1 MADETPTPKDN
12 PQRGATLEGGTYEVI
27 RHRLDVQAAEL
38 RDRLSRLNG
47 ARQEVFGAIP
57 TALLATERITTANN
71 CVPRDLVSIG
81 RNRFLFGYNVYIG
94 LRSETQI
101 ADVFAAYVWE
111 NQTFTEI
118 PLDLI
123 GDSDFESDFKELY
136 KYYRQTVFAKFSII
150 GPHLFMVFRIGQD
163 VADIKTFK
171 WLMRDGALS
180 YQGNR
185 SDHEFRFPPQ
195 HEFEWIRTHRDLHR
209 AGRHP
214 HISIEDRVFVETVG
228 GDLTIKVEDNTE
240 SGEGIHAEPV
250 EHADQTLDDAEVFY
264 ASLGNLVLLKIRPY
278 QEKAFRY
285 FVFNAKLKEVRRI
298 DAIEDSCVLL
308 PNHQGI
314 IFSNGYYLQLGEFK
328 QFPTQLTEMRFE
340 RRVQAPNGEDYLY
353 VFYNR
358 RSGAYV
364 LMSYNLIEQRVE
376 APLVCNG
383 LSLFESGEAALFK
396 GHEEPQRHH
405 VVQIWQTP
413 YRDANLPLEE
423 KTDSYLYKIG
433 NPAIVRCMSE
443 CHEILSLLRRDDAY
457 ADLYVDV
464 VKATGDVIDSYF
476 WIDRPETFQIKA
488 TLDAIRAAATAAI
501 DEFDKVVR
509 LKRDTAAAVQRVAQ
523 RARERM
529 ETIRHAP
536 FAAIGEFVAELAAL
550 RSVRGELIAVKERRY
565 VDLERVEGLEQEIVN
580 ETEQLSNRCVEF
592 LLRPE
597 ALAPYEQAV
606 ESHETAVD
614 SLAKVTEARQLGE
627 AIDGTGSEL
636 ELLIEI
642 VGNLKIEDS
651 TQTTRI
657 IDQISGIYA
666 PLNRIKAALRRK
678 RLELQQVEGGAQFNA
693 QARLLDQS
701 AVNYLELCDTPEK
714 CEEYLTRMMVQI
726 EELEGRFADFEEY
739 IVELAGKR
747 SELYT
752 AFENRKVALVEARN
766 QRANS
771 LMTAADRILKGI
783 EHRAAT
789 FTALSDLEGYFAS
802 DLMVER
808 VRDLIRQLTE
818 LQDSVKA
825 GDLQTRLKTVH
836 EDAVRQLR
844 DRQDLFLDG
853 GQAIQFGRHK
863 FAVNT
868 LNLELTTVLREGRMD
883 YHLAGTR
890 FFQPITDEA
899 FLATRPVWDQETVSE
914 NREVYRAEY
923 LAWQILKALDSGSTD
938 LTAAQ
943 LAGLDDDGL
952 LAWVQRFMAPRY
964 SEAYVKGVHDPD
976 TARILRALLR
986 IHTTIGLL
994 RFAPRAR
1001 ACAAVFWH
1009 LRRTEEPVLPAK
1021 LDAIGVSR
1029 QLFPDQAIP
1038 DHYAAELGAL
1048 ITPFLDRTGLFP
1060 VAVAADAGEYLAREL
1075 TAGSAFVISSEAARI
1090 YQGFAAHLRQHH
1102 FLRKF
1107 QAARQAV
1114 ESDPRSAYQVIRDWI
1129 GGYLAVAGEGLDA
1142 EYVDEAAAIL
1152 FRDASGPHASGCGPH
1167 ADITTI
1173 AEVGPMAGSHPVIHE
1188 ERYTLRYNA
1197 FVEKMRR
1204 YEREIVPRFEEYQA
1218 LKTRLTDEMRR
1229 RLRLEEFQ
1237 PRVLTSFVRNQLI
1250 DSVYLPLVGDNLAKQ
1265 IGVVGAQTRT
1275 DRSGLLLVISPP
1287 GYGKTTLMEYIA
1299 NRLGIIFMKIN
1310 GPAIG
1315 HQVTS
1320 LDPAEARNASARE
1333 EIEKL
1338 NLSLEMGDNVMIYLD
1353 DIQHCH
1359 PELLQKFISLC
1370 DAQRKIEGVFQGRPR
1385 TYDLRGRKVAVV
1397 MAGNPYTESGE
1408 KFQIPD
1414 MLANRADTYNLGD
1427 ILGGAEAAF
1436 KASYLENA
1444 VTSNPVLNP
1453 LAGRSQS
1460 DVRAII
1466 RIAET
1471 GSREGVELEGHY
1483 AAEELGEMVAVMKKL
1498 IRIREVLLRVNQEYI
1513 RSAAQADA
1521 YRTEP
1526 PFRLQGSYRNMNRL
1540 AERVLPIMNDE
1551 EITALILDHYQNE
1564 AQTLTTGAEANLL
1577 KFRELMGLLSETEA
1591 QRWADIQRTFQRNL
1605 LFENVDRSDP
1615 VGQVVA
1621 QLGTFTEG
1629 LHEIKSVLAAGLNR
1643 PQEVAAVDPA
1653 DTIGALVDQVKGKLA
1668 VFAQHLE
1675 AIRNV
1680 LADGLRQRGPS
1691 ERAPAEPG
1699 AAAQVLTQL
1708 NVALDGIRTQLAE
1721 AVRQQRQQ
1729 ATFRLIDPTS
1739 PADYQITDVSRQT
1752 LTKIWALIEEDRK
1765 GSESG
1770 ADQSD
1775 TTDSSDR

>member
-1 MADETPTPKDN
+1 MADTPSMNDAN
-12 PQRGATLEGGTYEVI
+12 PQRKATLEGGTYEVI
-27 RHRLDVQAAEL
+27 RQRLDAQAAEL
-38 RDRLSRLNG
+38 REKLSRLNA
-47 ARQEVFGAIP
+47 ARQEVFGSIP
-57 TALLATERITTANN
+57 TALLTTERITTANN

-94 LRSETQI
+94 LKSETHV
-101 ADVFAAYVWE
+101 ADVFGAYAWE
-111 NQTFTEI
+111 NQAFSEI
-118 PLDLI
+118 SLDLI
-123 GDSDFESDFKELY
+123 GDRDFETDFKELY
-136 KYYRQTVFAKFSII
+136 KYYRHTVFAKFSVL

-163 VADIKTFK
+163 VTDIKTFK
-171 WLMRDGALS
+171 WLLRDGALI

-185 SDHEFRFPPQ
+185 SDHEFGFPPQ

-228 GDLTIKVEDNTE
+228 GDLTIKIEDNTE

-250 EHADQTLDDAEVFY
+250 EYPDQTLDDAEVFY

-278 QEKAFRY
+278 QEKSFRY

-308 PNHQGI
+308 PNDQGI
-314 IFSNGYYLQLGEFK
+314 IFSSGYYLQLGEFK
-328 QFPTQLTEMRFE
+328 QFPTQLTGMHFE

-358 RSGAYV
+358 RTGAYV

-376 APLVCNG
+376 APLVCHG

-396 GHEEPQRHH
+396 AHEEPQRHH

-413 YRDANLPLEE
+413 YRDANLPFEE
-423 KTDSYLYKIG
+423 KADTYLYKIG
-433 NPAIVRCMSE
+433 NPAVVRCMSE

-457 ADLYVDV
+457 AELYIDV
-464 VKATGDVIDSYF
+464 GKAAGDIIDSYF
-476 WIDRPETFQIKA
+476 WIDRSEAFQIKA
-488 TLDAIRAAATAAI
+488 TLDAIRTAATAAI
-501 DEFDKVVR
+501 DEFDKVTR

-523 RARERM
+523 RAHEQI
-529 ETIRHAP
+529 EAIRHAP
-536 FAAIGEFVAELAAL
+536 FEVIGEFVAELAGL

-565 VDLERVEGLEQEIVN
+565 VDLERVQQLEQEVAG
-580 ETEQLSNRCVEF
+580 EVEQLSNRCVEF

-597 ALAPYEQAV
+597 SLAPYEQKV
-606 ESHETAVD
+606 QEQETAID
-614 SLAKVTEARQLGE
+614 SLVKVIEARQLGE
-627 AIDGTGSEL
+627 AIDATGAEL

-657 IDQISGIYA
+657 IDNISAIYA
-666 PLNRIKAALRRK
+666 TLNRIKAALRRK
-678 RLELQQVEGGAQFNA
+678 RIELQQAEGGAQFNA

-701 AVNYLELCDTPEK
+701 AVNYLDLCDTPEK
-714 CEEYLTRMMVQI
+714 CDEYLTRMMVQI
-726 EELEGRFADFEEY
+726 EELEGRFADFEDY
-739 IVELAGKR
+739 ILELAGKR

-766 QRANS
+766 QRANT
-771 LMTAADRILKGI
+771 LLTAADRILKGI
-783 EHRAAT
+783 QHRAAT
-789 FTALSDLEGYFAS
+789 FTKLSDLEGYFAS
-802 DLMVER
+802 DLMVDR
-808 VRDLIRQLTE
+808 IRDLIRQLTD

-844 DRQDLFLDG
+844 DRRDLFQDG
-853 GQAIQFGRHK
+853 GNVIQFGRHR

-868 LNLELTTVLREGRMD
+868 LNLELTTVLREGRME

-890 FFQPITDEA
+890 FFAPITDEA
-899 FLATRPVWDQETVSE
+899 FLATSPVWDQETVSE
-914 NREVYRAEY
+914 NREIYRAEY
-923 LAWQILKALDSGSTD
+923 LAWQILKVLDAGSTD
-938 LTAAQ
+938 LTAVE
-943 LAGLDDDGL
+943 LTGLSDDEL
-952 LAWVQRFMAPRY
+952 LAWVHRFMAPRY
-964 SEAYVKGVHDPD
+964 SENYIKGVHDHD
-976 TARILRALLR
+976 ATRILRALLQ

-994 RFAPRAR
+994 RYPPQVR

-1009 LRRTEEPVLPAK
+1009 LRRDEEPVLPAK
-1021 LDAIGVSR
+1021 LDAMGVR
-1029 QLFPDQAIP
+1029 QQLFPDQAVP
-1038 DHYAAELGAL
+1038 EHYADELGRL
-1048 ITPFLDRTGLFP
+1048 VHVFLDQTGLFP
-1060 VAVAADAGEYLAREL
+1060 QTVAADAGKYLAREL
-1075 TAGSAFVISSEAARI
+1075 TAGAAFVISAEAARI
-1090 YQGFAAHLRQHH
+1090 YQGFADHLRQHH
-1102 FLRKF
+1102 YLRKF
-1107 QAARQAV
+1107 QAAREAV
-1114 ESDPRSAYQVIRDWI
+1114 ESDSRSVYQVIRDWI
-1129 GGYLAVAGEGLDA
+1129 GGYLASDGEGLDA
-1142 EYVDEAAAIL
+1142 EYLDETAAIL
-1152 FRDASGPHASGCGPH
+1152 FRDSTGPHAAGCGAH
-1167 ADITTI
+1167 AAISGI
-1173 AEVGPMAGSHPVIHE
+1173 ATVQPMAGSHPVIQE
-1188 ERYTLRYNA
+1188 EKYTLHYNA

-1204 YEREIVPRFEEYQA
+1204 YEHETVPQFTQYQA
-1218 LKTRLTDEMRR
+1218 LKAQLTDAMRR
-1229 RLRLEEFQ
+1229 RLRLDEFQ

-1250 DSVYLPLVGDNLAKQ
+1250 DSVYLPLIGDNLAKQ

-1471 GSREGVELEGHY
+1471 GSREGIDLEGQY
-1483 AAEELGEMVAVMKKL
+1483 SAEELTEKVAVMKKL

-1551 EITALILDHYQNE
+1551 EITDLILDHYQNE
-1564 AQTLTTGAEANLL
+1564 AQTLTTGAESNLL
-1577 KFRELMGLLSETEA
+1577 KFREIMGLLTETEA

-1621 QLGTFTEG
+1621 QLSSFTEG
-1629 LHEIKSVLAAGLNR
+1629 LHEIKTVLASGLNR
-1643 PQEVAAVDPA
+1643 PQATPTVDPA
-1653 DTIGALVDQVKGKLA
+1653 DTMGALVQQVGGKLA

-1675 AIRNV
+1675 EIRKV
-1680 LADGLRQRGPS
+1680 LADGLRQR
-1691 ERAPAEPG
+1691 RPAEDSRTGMEAVTQVLGQLG
-1699 AAAQVLTQL
+1699 AALEAIQTQF
-1708 NVALDGIRTQLAE
+1708 GE
-1721 AVRQQRQQ
+1721 AVRQKSEQ

-1752 LTKIWALIEEDRK
+1752 LAKIWALIEEDRK
-1765 GSESG
+1765 ATE
-1770 ADQSD
+1770 QSD
-1775 TTDSSDR
+1775 GSDKSD